1 MEWIKKEVEINV
13 SSRKKEG
20 ASMRLIS
27 ICPSNT
33 ELVEYLGLTD
43 SLIGVDDYSDWPERV
58 KTLPRLGP
66 DLQIDIDKVEELQ
79 PDLVLASLSVPGME
93 RNIEELKKRNL
104 PYVIVPN
111 PKSLQEVGESLLFV
125 GKATNVYEKAT
136 RLAEKYQQILESYQ
150 RLSKQVEHPKSI
162 YWEWWA
168 KPIFTPGATNWLTEM
183 SKLAGGRNIFQ
194 DIDQAS
200 VQTDWE
206 EVRRRKPDVMCI
218 IWVGVQADRVNP
230 KVILKRPQSNSM
242 QAIQNN
248 HLYILEEPL
257 FCRPSPRLL
266 VGLNKIASIL
276 HPAIFP
282 PFVEGKDPL
291 LE

>member
-1 MEWIKKEVEINV
+1 
-13 SSRKKEG
+13 
-20 ASMRLIS
+20 MRLIS